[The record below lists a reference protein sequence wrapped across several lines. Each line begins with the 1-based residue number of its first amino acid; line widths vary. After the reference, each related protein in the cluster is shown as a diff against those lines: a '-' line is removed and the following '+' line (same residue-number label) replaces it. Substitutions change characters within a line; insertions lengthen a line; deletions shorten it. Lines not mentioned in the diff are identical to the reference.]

1 MKIAYYEEN
10 NFHTEIIA
18 TFLYNHKDDEICIFN
33 NDDIS
38 TTINSFVFADNYKIF
53 NKDLFDLSKNSFDRI
68 YISYSHTTDDIY
80 KSIENKDKVY
90 VICHLKSEIKPEFKN
105 VIVLTP
111 INHTP
116 GKTHYILPIHGFNI
130 KTRGDNSKKINNIC
144 VIGRFKDNNRDY
156 KDIIKFVNHKDN
168 KLKIQVFSRHPKF
181 IPKEIYDLQ
190 KKTPQII
197 SILTKTS
204 TYILNNY
211 ILKSNFIFTNVA
223 KDSCYYND
231 RLTGMIPL
239 AFNLKVPLIMD
250 SKLREIYNIKSC
262 IEYKDSITEVINKI
276 SSMTEEEYNTL
287 VSDFMIEKNIILEYN
302 NEQFRKFR

>member
-68 YISYSHTTDDIY
+68 YIS
-80 KSIENKDKVY
+80 Y

-181 IPKEIYDLQ
+181 IPKEIIELP
-190 KKTPQII
+190 KK
-197 SILTKTS
+197 
-204 TYILNNY
+204 
-211 ILKSNFIFTNVA
+211 
-223 KDSCYYND
+223 C
-231 RLTGMIPL
+231 
-239 AFNLKVPLIMD
+239 
-250 SKLREIYNIKSC
+250 C
-262 IEYKDSITEVINKI
+262 
-276 SSMTEEEYNTL
+276 
-287 VSDFMIEKNIILEYN
+287 
-302 NEQFRKFR
+302 